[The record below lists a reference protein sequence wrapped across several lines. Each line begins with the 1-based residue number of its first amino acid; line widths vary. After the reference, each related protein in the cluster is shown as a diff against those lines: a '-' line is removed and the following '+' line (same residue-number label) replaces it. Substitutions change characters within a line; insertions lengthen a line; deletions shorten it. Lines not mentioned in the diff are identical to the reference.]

1 VDKSN
6 LQQVEVNV
14 PAGAI
19 NGEII
24 YEDEKLVV
32 MLGKPEGHPSIQ
44 IRSTRNVSNYESV
57 WMDGPS
63 GGNLEIY
70 NANTGSFGMTLKL
83 ESSDSSAWAF
93 CTVVAPNGNHVVG
106 AEGINLSPNY
116 NNGKGWYTTI
126 RPGMQG
132 TYKIEY
138 AAYGTA
144 GMRLMCW
151 IY

>member
-44 IRSTRNVSNYESV
+44 ISSTRNV
-57 WMDGPS
+57 
-63 GGNLEIY
+63 
-70 NANTGSFGMTLKL
+70 
-83 ESSDSSAWAF
+83 
-93 CTVVAPNGNHVVG
+93 
-106 AEGINLSPNY
+106 
-116 NNGKGWYTTI
+116 
-126 RPGMQG
+126 
-132 TYKIEY
+132 
-138 AAYGTA
+138 
-144 GMRLMCW
+144 
-151 IY
+151 